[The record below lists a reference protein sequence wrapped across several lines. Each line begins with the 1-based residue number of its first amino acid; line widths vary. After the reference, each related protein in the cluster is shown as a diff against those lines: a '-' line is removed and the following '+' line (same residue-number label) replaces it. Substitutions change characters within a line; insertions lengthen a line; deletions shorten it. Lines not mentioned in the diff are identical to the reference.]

1 MSATTSNDTSSPR
14 VSPGGRESE
23 TVVRLR
29 APARLDHI
37 AVVRSVAARLAM
49 LADHPVDAV
58 ADFEMAVEEVCVGHV
73 PIALGL
79 SQLDCRFELSATG
92 ARFTVSVAVD
102 NVVDRMPQPPSFGAL
117 SSHLLATLTDELST
131 ELRTTATRATVRTT
145 IVTSVS
151 SH

>member
-1 MSATTSNDTSSPR
+1 MSSGDRAAQ
-14 VSPGGRESE
+14 

-73 PIALGL
+73 SMALEL
-79 SQLDCRFELSATG
+79 SQLDCSFELSPTR

-102 NVVDRMPQPPSFGAL
+102 NDTERMPRPPSFGAL
-117 SSHLLATLTDELST
+117 GSHLLATLTDELST
-131 ELRTTATRATVRTT
+131 EIRTTAKRATVRTT
-145 IVTSVS
+145 IVTNVPGR
-151 SH
+151 

>member
-1 MSATTSNDTSSPR
+1 MSSDERDSR
-14 VSPGGRESE
+14 

-29 APARLDHI
+29 APARLDHV

-58 ADFEMAVEEVCVGHV
+58 ADFEIAVEEVCVGHV

-79 SQLDCRFELSATG
+79 SQLDCRFELSPTR

-102 NVVDRMPQPPSFGAL
+102 NNPDRMPQPPSFGAL
-117 SSHLLATLTDELST
+117 GTHLLATLTDELST
-131 ELRTTATRATVRTT
+131 EIRTTATQATVRTT
-145 IVTSVS
+145 IVTSVPGR
-151 SH
+151 